1 MTEKYTFEEITDQN
15 CGCVL
20 PLNDRLL
27 ELHAS
32 ALSKVPKEI
41 AERVLEECLF
51 LVPDPGMGGFRIS
64 KRVLQGKDV
73 IVLSE
78 KLLEKDNKDIVPII
92 LHEVAHFYLNHKSR
106 LLDQLS
112 EEEDRKQEE
121 AADRWARQWIEDTTV

>member
-1 MTEKYTFEEITDQN
+1 MTEKYTVEEITDQN

-20 PLNDRLL
+20 PGTKKLL
-27 ELHAS
+27 DPHTL

-41 AERVLEECLF
+41 ADRVLEECLF
-51 LVPDPGMGGFRIS
+51 LMPNPGMGGFRVS
-64 KRVLQGKDV
+64 KRLLQGKDV

-78 KLLEKDNKDIVPII
+78 KLLEEDQKYIVLTI
-92 LHEVAHFYLNHKSR
+92 LHEVAHFYLNHKNR
-106 LLDQLS
+106 VLDGLS